1 MSTKHASGLRPT
13 KPTGSFLSPARLAYA
28 SARHPWLTLAAWA
41 VVVVI
46 AIAGAT
52 QLNVTSSKEIRGS
65 ESMDARNLLEDEVR
79 GEKPVAETVVV
90 VSNDGSTV
98 DDAAYQERVD
108 AIVHELREMPETVS
122 AVTSYYE
129 TGENHLVSGDR
140 TKTILP
146 VTLTGAQE
154 DARETVVPMLDALE
168 ALNGGAYTVRTAG
181 DGSIDHEITHQF
193 EKDLKAGESI
203 GIPAALVVLLIVFGA
218 AVAAGVPIIL
228 GLLGIVIAVGLTGFI
243 SKVMGVDSVVVNMI
257 SMIGLAVGIDYTLF
271 IIERVR
277 EERRRGLDKIEA
289 IVMAGNTASRAVLF
303 SGLTVIVAL
312 AGLFVVPAN
321 IFQAISIGAIL
332 VVLAAIGIALT
343 VLPAVL
349 SLLGG
354 SIDRLSLPGRRQ
366 KNVAVDKEGGFFDR
380 TTKLVMKH
388 PVISVVGTSA
398 LLIAATIP
406 YLSIELGSPGMSQ
419 LPEDFESVQAFQ
431 VLDEDFSAGRID
443 PAELAIE
450 GDLNSPEVQQ
460 ALAELRSDVE
470 TDDRFAGMS
479 ELQANDAG
487 TAGLVTILLN
497 GDPTAA
503 GSLEAIR
510 DLRSTYVGD
519 AFEGVEAEV
528 YVGGASAETVDYID
542 TMKTYLP
549 IVIGFVLTLSFLL
562 LLMVFRSIVIPL
574 KAIVM
579 NLLSVGAAYGLLVL
593 VFQEGVG
600 AGLFGF
606 RETESIAAFLPV
618 FLFAILFGL
627 SMDYHVFLLSRI
639 QERFQHTHDN
649 AGSVAFGLRSTA
661 HIITGAA
668 AIMMVV
674 FAGFAAGSMTE
685 LQQMGFGLAVAVFLD
700 ATIVRS
706 ILVPASMELLGDR
719 NWYFPK
725 WLEWLPRIQVEGT
738 SAPAPEAAPKSV
750 PNYDLE
756 YAPGGGGG
764 S

>member
-1 MSTKHASGLRPT
+1 MSTT
-13 KPTGSFLSPARLAYA
+13 KPTGPRPKPPSGSFLSPPRLAYA

-41 VVVVI
+41 VLVVV
-46 AIAGAT
+46 GVLGVT
-52 QLNVTSSKEIRGS
+52 QLDVSSSKEIRGS
-65 ESMDARNLLEDEVR
+65 ESLEAKHLLEDEVR
-79 GEKPVAETVVV
+79 GARPASETVVIV
-90 VSNDGSTV
+90 ARDGSTIDDPAYEARVAEVV
-98 DDAAYQERVD
+98 DS
-108 AIVHELREMPETVS
+108 LRAMPETVAS
-122 AVTSYYE
+122 VTSYYE
-129 TGENHLVSGDR
+129 TGEPALVSEDR

-146 VTLTGAQE
+146 VTLTGSQE
-154 DARETVVPMLDALE
+154 DARDTVVPMLEQLE
-168 ALNGGAYTVRTAG
+168 ELTGDGFTVQTAG
-181 DGSIDHEITHQF
+181 DGSIDHEMTHQF

-203 GIPAALVVLLIVFGA
+203 GIPAALIVLLIVFGA
-218 AVAAGVPIIL
+218 AVAAGVPILL

-243 SKVMGVDSVVVNMI
+243 SRVMGVDSVVINMI

-271 IIERVR
+271 IIERMR
-277 EERRRGLDKIEA
+277 EERRAGAEKVAA
-289 IVMAGNTASRAVLF
+289 IVAAGNTASRAVLF

-332 VVLAAIGIALT
+332 VVVAAVGIALT

-349 SLLGG
+349 SLLGD
-354 SIDRLSLPGRRQ
+354 SIDRLSLPGR
-366 KNVAVDKEGGFFDR
+366 KPSAGDPEGGFFDR

-388 PVISVVGTSA
+388 PVISVVSTSA
-398 LLIAATIP
+398 LLLAAAVP
-406 YLSIELGSPGMSQ
+406 YLNIEIGSPGITQ
-419 LPEDFESVQAFQ
+419 YPGHFDSVQAFK
-431 VLDEDFSAGRID
+431 VLDEDFSAGRLD
-443 PAELAIE
+443 PAELALE
-450 GDLNSPEVQQ
+450 GDVNSPETAAALEQLQ
-460 ALAELRSDVE
+460 ADLAADG
-470 TDDRFAGMS
+470 RFAGMS
-479 ELQANDAG
+479 ELQANEDG

-497 GDPTAA
+497 GDATAPA
-503 GSLEAIR
+503 ALEAIR
-510 DLRSTYVGD
+510 DLRSDYVES
-519 AFEGVEAEV
+519 AFAGTGVET

-542 TMKTYLP
+542 TMEAYLP
-549 IVIGFVLTLSFLL
+549 IVFGFVLTLSFLL

-600 AGLFGF
+600 AGLLGF
-606 RETESIAAFLPV
+606 RQSESIAAFLPV

-639 QERFQHTHDN
+639 QEKFLHTRDN

-674 FAGFAAGSMTE
+674 FAGFAMGDMVE

-725 WLEWLPRIQVEGT
+725 WLAWLPQIQVEGPG
-738 SAPAPEAAPKSV
+738 APAPEPVAA
-750 PNYDLE
+750 NYPYSDLE
-756 YAPGGGGG
+756 YAAGGG